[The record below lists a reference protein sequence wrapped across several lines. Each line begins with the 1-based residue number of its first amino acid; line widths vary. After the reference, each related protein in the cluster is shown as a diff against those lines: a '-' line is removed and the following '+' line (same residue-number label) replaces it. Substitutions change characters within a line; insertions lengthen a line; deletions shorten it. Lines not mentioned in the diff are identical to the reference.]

1 MLAVQFRGG
10 LSIRVDQESYSGR
23 FRDFNGG
30 ELPDRAF
37 RAWGFLLLS
46 PPHSPAAIV
55 VIGLTRILKFD
66 VRKDSRVAQFFKD
79 DDMGSNRV
87 YLATAM
93 WTGCFLLAGCQVF
106 SGGSPATL
114 GRLSPFNRLPS
125 QSEPDLRDMDAL
137 EPSIEGDDEDSM
149 DISAFSPQETADDRG
164 KLERQ
169 GHRPLPVTESRPAIT
184 EDQAAV
190 PKAMPAG

>member
-1 MLAVQFRGG
+1 
-10 LSIRVDQESYSGR
+10 
-23 FRDFNGG
+23 
-30 ELPDRAF
+30 
-37 RAWGFLLLS
+37 
-46 PPHSPAAIV
+46 
-55 VIGLTRILKFD
+55 
-66 VRKDSRVAQFFKD
+66 
-79 DDMGSNRV
+79 
-87 YLATAM
+87 
-93 WTGCFLLAGCQVF
+93 
-106 SGGSPATL
+106 
-114 GRLSPFNRLPS
+114 LSPFNRLPS

-137 EPSIEGDDEDSM
+137 EPSIESDDEDSM